1 MVALLIILLVVI
13 IIGCIVK
20 YSLYEGH
27 DDKQSKSS
35 PSVSSSVE
43 STKVIP
49 TTVGL
54 TQNHNLIEDF
64 FKIDIRDIFKY
75 QPKFLYE
82 KENECI
88 KKLNEEIKEE
98 KCKVIDKHYDLR
110 LKELELGTFYKI
122 EITQSH
128 DDSYWLTFE
137 GRDYRLTKELH
148 DFINFCFDKY
158 GYDDLGNGIITSED
172 FILISSNRFVR
183 MWDDVYLTN
192 IEGGVMTMRIYIDNS
207 KNEIL

>member
-1 MVALLIILLVVI
+1 MTAFLIILLVVI
-13 IIGCIVK
+13 VVGCIVK
-20 YSLYEGH
+20 YSLNKDE
-27 DDKQSKSS
+27 DDEQGAPS
-35 PSVSSSVE
+35 PTFISDPEKDKGTLSAIE
-43 STKVIP
+43 LP
-49 TTVGL
+49 DGYN
-54 TQNHNLIEDF
+54 QIEDF

-88 KKLNEEIKEE
+88 KKLNEEIKEGE
-98 KCKVIDKHYDLR
+98 YKVIDKHYDLR

-122 EITQSH
+122 EIIQSH
-128 DDSYWLTFE
+128 DDSYWLKFE
-137 GRDYRLTKELH
+137 GKDYMLTNELH
-148 DFINFCFDKY
+148 DFVNFCFDKY